1 MSRVSV
7 YSSRGYL
14 STPTCARAAV
24 APRGKA
30 RPGSAKRRPSIQDKA
45 PSKRSLPGQGDKT
58 PARGACRDDR
68 ARIRPFKSKV
78 YKTEDRDPDKRSLS
92 GRPNPGTTREARHGA
107 PCAPARPDG
116 RRAIRRR
123 KTTTAASHLPRQI
136 ATSGLRSSS
145 PAHASLR
152 GFPQGHVAG
161 HRAAWGMRW
170 HAATTVASG
179 GAPNGPPRC
188 CPGDRDG
195 HLMPLSPTV
204 RSRYDNT
211 VPHCSATVPAL
222 LQLPPLLHFYPFLLR

>member
-1 MSRVSV
+1 M
-7 YSSRGYL
+7 
-14 STPTCARAAV
+14 
-24 APRGKA
+24 APG
-30 RPGSAKRRPSIQDKA
+30 
-45 PSKRSLPGQGDKT
+45 KRSLPGQEGKAPGKRSLPGQEDKT

-68 ARIRPFKSKV
+68 AHTRPFKNKV
-78 YKTEDRDPDKRSLS
+78 HKTEDRDPGKRSLP
-92 GRPNPGTTREARHGA
+92 GRPDPGSTREARRGA

-116 RRAIRRR
+116 RQAIRRG
-123 KTTTAASHLPRQI
+123 KTTTAASSLPRQI

-145 PAHASLR
+145 PAHASPRCL
-152 GFPQGHVAG
+152 PQGHVAG
-161 HRAAWGMRW
+161 RCAAWGMRW
-170 HAATTVASG
+170 HAATTVANG